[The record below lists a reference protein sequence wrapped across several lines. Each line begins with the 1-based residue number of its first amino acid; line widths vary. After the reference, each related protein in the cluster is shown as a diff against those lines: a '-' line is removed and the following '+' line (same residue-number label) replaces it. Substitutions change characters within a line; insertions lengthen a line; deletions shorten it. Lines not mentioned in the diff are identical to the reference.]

1 MARRAVRPVAGR
13 RQAEPAQPVAPAQIL
28 LTNALLVP
36 LDQLVPDPGQPR
48 RHFDEAALGELAAS
62 IEEEGVLQPLLVYE
76 DGALDDGRT
85 RYTIVDGERR
95 YRAARRVRSDVP
107 VIVLAGLDI
116 ADVRIRQ
123 LVANLQREELD
134 PLEEALALRQLMQ
147 LAHLSFEDVAKRIG
161 KPRAYVQ
168 RRTDLLY
175 DPRLTEAIR
184 DGRINASV
192 AIELRRFPDQQRQSY
207 LDRVAD
213 GERLEVAQLRE
224 EKRRARAILFGD
236 GSDAP
241 RRSHDAEAVPASPA
255 AGSLYRFD
263 TYDTTNDQSSSAH
276 PTGLPE
282 ATPPYRIDP
291 SQAMRNGEGEG
302 RHPLNNGYRLDTPSD
317 RPSAETALG
326 PTEIGPQPSATGKAL
341 TPGDASPFADED
353 ATRWAM
359 VLADALVQAGDVMPH
374 GGLIQAIVS
383 WRDAGRPTGWGDAFI
398 HALDQRL

>member
-1 MARRAVRPVAGR
+1 MARRAVGPVAGR

-241 RRSHDAEAVPASPA
+241 RRSRDVGAAPASPA
-255 AGSLYRFD
+255 DGSLYRID
-263 TYDTTNDQSSSAH
+263 TGDTTNDQLSSAH
-276 PTGLPE
+276 QMGSPD
-282 ATPPYRIDP
+282 ATSPYRIDTDSYTTEKHKSDDEIAEARAAGGP
-291 SQAMRNGEGEG
+291 ADETVAQPAVRTDGHLLHG
-302 RHPLNNGYRLDTPSD
+302 RI
-317 RPSAETALG
+317 G
-326 PTEIGPQPSATGKAL
+326 PTQGGEESDNPIDRWTATLAASIVER
-341 TPGDASPFADED
+341 DAAERPVMIS
-353 ATRWAM
+353 
-359 VLADALVQAGDVMPH
+359 ALV
-374 GGLIQAIVS
+374 S
-383 WRDAGRPTGWGDAFI
+383 EWREAGRPAGWGDALLR
-398 HALDQRL
+398 ALDRRL